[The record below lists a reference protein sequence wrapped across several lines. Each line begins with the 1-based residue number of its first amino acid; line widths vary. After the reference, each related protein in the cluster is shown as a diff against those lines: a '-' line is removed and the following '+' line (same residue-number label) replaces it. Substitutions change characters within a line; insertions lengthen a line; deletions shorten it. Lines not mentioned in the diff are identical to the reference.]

1 MSELAVLSEQREGVL
16 HLTLNRPEKRNAMS
30 LAMVETLIKELD
42 EAANNEAIRAIV
54 IRGAGGYF
62 CAGGDISDMAK
73 ARQEAMTGNTDSF
86 KQMNRIFGTLL
97 TKVNEQP
104 QTVVCVTEGAV
115 LGGGMGL
122 ACVADITLST
132 LDAKFGLP
140 ETTLGVVPAQIAP
153 FLVQRIGLTATR
165 RLALTGARFTGEDAA
180 RLGVVHEAVPTE
192 ALDAL
197 LKNTLKQIQQCAP
210 GANRATKVLL
220 FNTLRN
226 PLEQVLDD
234 GAEAFAAAVQSAE
247 GAEGTMAFMQ
257 KRPPAWAQDE
267 EANE

>member
-1 MSELAVLSEQREGVL
+1 MSELAVLSEQRGGVL

-226 PLEQVLDD
+226 PLEQVLDN